1 MSSKLLKYWDGSV
14 FRTPKT
20 PRPQTSTIGD
30 MVVQSPQKPAPLNE
44 LQDSKRTEGQQLED
58 VHGTDTSAVRP
69 TTVDEN
75 PVD

>member
-1 MSSKLLKYWDGSV
+1 
-14 FRTPKT
+14 
-20 PRPQTSTIGD
+20 

-44 LQDSKRTEGQQLED
+44 LQDFERTEGQQLED